1 VVPSSSLFFSLLFFF
16 HFPDCEHHLTL
27 PSMREEDAGEDPVAA
42 AAEEK
47 LHAIQRGFLTT
58 VRSPPAVAG
67 DVGEFLDTTA
77 RKVMEQA
84 SELMAKEGPEATPFK
99 YKYEARELL
108 VGHPFT
114 CY

>member
-1 VVPSSSLFFSLLFFF
+1 
-16 HFPDCEHHLTL
+16 
-27 PSMREEDAGEDPVAA
+27 MRGEDAGEDPVAA